1 MDAVRLEQVFV
12 EDGQMVITG
21 LPYKRGQ
28 WVEVIVLPQPPQT
41 VRRSRLTV
49 RQLRQSGLI
58 GLWKDREDI
67 EDSAAYAR
75 QLREQAQRRGDI
87 HYDFAG

>member
-1 MDAVRLEQVFV
+1 MEAVRLEQVV
-12 EDGQMVITG
+12 AEDGQMVITG

-28 WVEVIVLPQPPQT
+28 WVEVIVLPQPQKT

-58 GLWKDREDI
+58 GLWQDRDDI
-67 EDSAAYAR
+67 EDSTAYAR
-75 QLREQAQRRGDI
+75 QLREQAQQRGDI
-87 HYDFAG
+87 HYDSAG